1 MLFTIAVALVVLWL
15 LGMVTSYTIGGFI
28 HILAV
33 LAIIAVLYRVSTGRK
48 VERWNP
54 AGVIRRVR
62 SPWSYDNFDFKT
74 AMKANRNGLIAMAL
88 CFLTAMMGCS
98 ASNAVKGGAIG
109 VAGGGVVGGLIG
121 KAAGNTALGAIIG
134 AAVGGTTGAIIGHNM
149 DKRAEEM
156 RNDLSNA
163 KIERVG
169 EGIKITFDSGILFVT
184 NSSELQPAAK
194 ANIESLSRILNKYPD
209 TNILIEGDT
218 DNQGSTEY
226 NQKLSERRAQSVA
239 DYQKGQGVAGSRIS
253 TVGLGEMHPVGS
265 NETAA
270 GRQQNRRV
278 EVAIFANEKM
288 KDAAEN
294 GTLN

>member
-1 MLFTIAVALVVLWL
+1 MA
-15 LGMVTSYTIGGFI
+15 I
-28 HILAV
+28 H
-33 LAIIAVLYRVSTGRK
+33 R
-48 VERWNP
+48 N
-54 AGVIRRVR
+54 GVI
-62 SPWSYDNFDFKT
+62 
-74 AMKANRNGLIAMAL
+74 AMVLCLSSAMI
-88 CFLTAMMGCS
+88 GCS

-109 VAGGGVVGGLIG
+109 VGGGAVVGGLIG

-134 AAVGGTTGAIIGHNM
+134 AAVGGTTGAIIGNNM

-156 RNDLSNA
+156 RQDLSNA
-163 KIERVG
+163 KVERVG

-184 NSSELQPAAK
+184 NSYELQSAAK
-194 ANIESLSRILNKYPD
+194 ANIESLSKILNKYPD

-218 DNQGSTEY
+218 DNEGSQEF

-239 DYQKGQGVAGSRIS
+239 DYHKGQGVSGSRIS
-253 TVGLGEMHPVGS
+253 TVGHGELNPVAS
-265 NETAA
+265 NETAS

-294 GTLN
+294 GTLK